1 MKYKMLIISQEIPHS
16 GSLSTTSV
24 VRNLLKC
31 LSLEYIH
38 IIGFYTKGKQS
49 IKEKQNYSFSA
60 IPLTKRGE
68 RYFRFL
74 MIPVIVFVG
83 VWSIIKN
90 RHKSILVVFPD
101 DSSLLAA
108 YLLHLITRKPLY
120 PYLMDLYQETGVWA
134 NPLDRW
140 LQPRIFRKAAR
151 VLVINEGMLE
161 YYEHQY
167 GLETI
172 CLPMALPQM
181 PNQPRL
187 FKDKTPGKL
196 TIAYSGTV
204 NGARLEGLKR
214 LKEVVKRLPEVKIAY
229 FTPQPIEFLKTQG
242 LWLDGFTHHN
252 ITEVSELIKALSTC
266 DVVFN
271 PVYAG
276 KVDIAQIKTSF
287 GGKIVEYLASGVPL
301 LIDSD
306 ESFFTYRI
314 FKKYG
319 VGVLVDHG
327 SEESLEKALRL
338 LNNDEEFYN
347 KASRSSEKF
356 YTYFNPE
363 RIKQIFLKSL

>member
-1 MKYKMLIISQEIPHS
+1 MLIISQEVPHF
-16 GSLSTTSV
+16 GNYSTTSV
-24 VRNLLKC
+24 IRALLWS
-31 LSLEYIH
+31 LSPEIHH
-38 IIGFYTKGKQS
+38 IIGFYHRGSKKKSLVFRYT
-49 IKEKQNYSFSA
+49 YSAVPFFS
-60 IPLTKRGE
+60 KRAE
-68 RYFRFL
+68 RYYRFA
-74 MIPVIVFVG
+74 MIPMIVFLG
-83 VWSIIKN
+83 VFELIK
-90 RHKSILVVFPD
+90 RKHKGILVIFPD
-101 DSSLLAA
+101 DASLLAA
-108 YLLHLITRKPLY
+108 YLLHLITRKPIY

-134 NPLDRW
+134 KPLDRW
-140 LQPRIFRKAAR
+140 LQQRIFRKAAR
-151 VLVINEGMLE
+151 ILVINEGMLE
-161 YYEHQY
+161 HYHHQY

-187 FKDKTPGKL
+187 FKDKPPGKL

-214 LKEVVKRLPEVKIAY
+214 LTEVVKRLPEVKIAY
-229 FTPQPIEFLKTQG
+229 FTPQPIEFLKTQD

-319 VGVLVDHG
+319 VGILVEHG
-327 SEESLEKALRL
+327 SESSLEQALRQL
-338 LNNDEEFYN
+338 IESEEFYN
-347 KASRSSEKF
+347 NASQSSERF
-356 YTYFNPE
+356 YEYFHPQ
-363 RIKQIFLKSL
+363 RIREIFLESL